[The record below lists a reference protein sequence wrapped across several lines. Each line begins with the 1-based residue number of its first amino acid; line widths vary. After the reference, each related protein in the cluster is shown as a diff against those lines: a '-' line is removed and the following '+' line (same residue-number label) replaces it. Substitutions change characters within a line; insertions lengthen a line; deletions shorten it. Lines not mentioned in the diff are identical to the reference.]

1 MVGDSILRSCG
12 FSQQVFIETRELK
25 RQGYEVFV
33 LAFCHIKY
41 FLNKVLIEKVREQY
55 RKEGINI
62 CIVPT
67 FLFGKLLLEVLYLP
81 VAWALL
87 SYLIVFKRVKIFH
100 VHSKIYT
107 LMLLPLKFVMPIRI
121 INDNHGVTI
130 EEGIYRDEIKSG
142 SILYHY
148 ANFKEKLAMKYANF
162 NLCVSQKMIDY
173 YTNKHTLSLSHF
185 TITRSSFDP
194 DIFKYFSYDQKEQAK
209 KLLGLHDKKVLLY
222 MGHKQSWQQ
231 ISEIVELYAEFKKY
245 IPHLFIIFLTNDIV
259 GVRENFQRIKV
270 PDSEYMVKYV
280 AHEEVPLYSY
290 SADVAIIMRSDSIV
304 NHVSSPVKFSEYL
317 ASGASVLI
325 SPTIGDLPSLVKK
338 YNIGVVLSSDG
349 MDSAI
354 SYFND
359 VFESKERQKLSAE
372 KCREVAEKE
381 FSVKNTIDIFKKCY
395 EKIT

>member
-1 MVGDSILRSCG
+1 M
-12 FSQQVFIETRELK
+12 
-25 RQGYEVFV
+25 
-33 LAFCHIKY
+33 
-41 FLNKVLIEKVREQY
+41 
-55 RKEGINI
+55 
-62 CIVPT
+62 
-67 FLFGKLLLEVLYLP
+67 
-81 VAWALL
+81 
-87 SYLIVFKRVKIFH
+87 
-100 VHSKIYT
+100 
-107 LMLLPLKFVMPIRI
+107 
-121 INDNHGVTI
+121 
-130 EEGIYRDEIKSG
+130 
-142 SILYHY
+142 
-148 ANFKEKLAMKYANF
+148 
-162 NLCVSQKMIDY
+162 
-173 YTNKHTLSLSHF
+173 
-185 TITRSSFDP
+185 
-194 DIFKYFSYDQKEQAK
+194 
-209 KLLGLHDKKVLLY
+209 
-222 MGHKQSWQQ
+222 
-231 ISEIVELYAEFKKY
+231 ELYAEFKKY